1 MPTTADHLPL
11 AHAYLRLAEGGDAAP
26 TPRVV
31 PALIA
36 VIAAFVL
43 AAATPAL
50 WAAPAANARTD
61 RPSATLPGKV
71 APAFEADDVAPGG

>member
-1 MPTTADHLPL
+1 MPTTADHLQL

-26 TPRVV
+26 ASRAGS
-31 PALIA
+31 ALVA

-43 AAATPAL
+43 ATATPAL
-50 WAAPAANARTD
+50 WAAPAANSRTD